1 MNTKNGILK
10 YSEPL
15 IIITIWLVIFAA
27 PLFLFQKDDA
37 IVWESVFIAW
47 KGVFPFFI
55 LFSVNHFL
63 LVPFLLFKNKK
74 TLYLLAAIS
83 LIIAFSLNAYFLEKS
98 RLHNEPPQHER
109 EQFPPPNRAD
119 RPPPRNRADRP
130 PPPERQLD
138 PQKRKTNPIPFPPFV
153 NTIIIS
159 VLIIGF
165 DTGLR
170 MLVKWSKLE
179 KEKTLL
185 EKEKVQSQ
193 LDFLSN
199 QVSPHFF
206 MNTLNNIHA
215 LIDLD
220 KEEAKE
226 AIIKL
231 SKLMRY
237 LLYESQAKLV
247 PLAKE
252 LEFIKSYVN
261 LMKLRFSEKV
271 KINFHVSGELPD
283 KSIPPLLFTS
293 FVENAFKHGISYEKP
308 TFIDITFSYVP
319 ENLTFEIKNSKPG
332 IIKENTSLGIGIE
345 NSRKRLDIIYGTKYS
360 LKIEDNNDEFVLN
373 LIIPV

>member
-1 MNTKNGILK
+1 MNKNNGILK
-10 YSEPL
+10 YSELLMIL
-15 IIITIWLVIFAA
+15 IIWLIIFSAPILIFQSDDVITWEIVFFA
-27 PLFLFQKDDA
+27 
-37 IVWESVFIAW
+37 WR
-47 KGVFPFFI
+47 GVLPFFI
-55 LFSVNHFL
+55 LFLINHFL
-63 LVPFLLFKNKK
+63 LVPFLLFKNIKL
-74 TLYLLAAIS
+74 LYLLAAFS
-83 LIIAFSLNAYFLEKS
+83 LIIAFSFNTYFIEKS
-98 RLHNEPPQHER
+98 GPKNGPPQHDFT
-109 EQFPPPNRAD
+109 QHPPPNRAD
-119 RPPPRNRADRP
+119 HLNPM
-130 PPPERQLD
+130 ERHPA
-138 PQKRKTNPIPFPPFV
+138 PQQRKPNPIPFPPLV

-159 VLIIGF
+159 FLVIGF

-170 MLVKWSKLE
+170 MLFKWSKLE
-179 KEKTLL
+179 KEKTVL

-193 LDFLSN
+193 LAFLSN

-215 LIDLD
+215 LIDID
-220 KEEAKE
+220 TEEAKE

-271 KINFHVSGELPD
+271 TINFHVSGELPD

-308 TFIDITFSYVP
+308 TFIDIEFSYVP

-332 IIKENTSLGIGIE
+332 KITENKSFGIGIE

-360 LKIEDNNDEFVLN
+360 LKIEDNNDDFVLN
-373 LIIPV
+373 LKIPV